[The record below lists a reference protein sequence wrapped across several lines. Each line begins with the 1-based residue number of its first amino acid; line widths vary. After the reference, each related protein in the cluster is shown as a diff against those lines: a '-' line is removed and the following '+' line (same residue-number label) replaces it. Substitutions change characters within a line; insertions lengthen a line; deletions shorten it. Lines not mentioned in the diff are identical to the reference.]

1 VKNPAAGT
9 AGLQPRSGII
19 IKELHMQLDARI
31 LIVDDEKIALKNL
44 EHVMKK
50 EGYNV
55 VATQS
60 GQNALKLLEEQS
72 FEVVL
77 TDLRMEKVDGMQ
89 ILKRCHEL
97 YPDTE
102 VIMIT
107 GFATLKTAVETMKQ
121 GAFYYISKP
130 FKLDEVRKVVKE
142 AIEKVRLK
150 NENRQLREQIENY
163 QGKVKIVTQ
172 DTKLEKLLDTA
183 RQIAPT
189 DCNILLSGESGT
201 GKELFARYI
210 HFSSNRAEGPF
221 FAINCGAF
229 TEELLSNELFGHE
242 KGAFTGAATMK
253 KGLIEMAS
261 GGTLFLDEVTEMPPS
276 MQVKLLRVIQE
287 KEVLRLGATEPVKI
301 DVRFI
306 AATNRD
312 IQTAIKAGDFRQDL
326 YFRLNVVL
334 LHMPPLSE
342 RKEDIPLLSYFFL
355 KKYSALMKKNVTE
368 ISADVIALLMN
379 YDFPGNVREL
389 ENIIERGVALS
400 TGSSIEVVHL
410 PEDLRELSIK
420 TFRRREGKIPSL
432 EDQEMSYINWVL
444 AEVGGNKTLAAQILG
459 IDRVSLWRKLKKY
472 GLDNE

>member
-1 VKNPAAGT
+1 
-9 AGLQPRSGII
+9 
-19 IKELHMQLDARI
+19 MQQNAKI
-31 LIVDDEKIALKNL
+31 LIIDDEKIALKNL

-50 EGYNV
+50 EGYIV

-72 FEVVL
+72 FDVVL

-89 ILKRCHEL
+89 ILKKCHEL

-107 GFATLKTAVETMKQ
+107 GFATLETAVETMKH

-142 AIEKVRLK
+142 AVEKVRLK

-163 QGKVKIVTQ
+163 QGKVKIITQ
-172 DTKLEKLLDTA
+172 DVKIQKLLETA
-183 RQIAPT
+183 RQIATT

-210 HFSSNRAEGPF
+210 HYSSNRSEGAF

-242 KGAFTGAATMK
+242 KGAFTGATSMK
-253 KGLIEMAS
+253 KGLTEMAS
-261 GGTLFLDEVTEMPPS
+261 GGTLFLDEITEMPPS

-287 KEVLRLGATEPVKI
+287 KEVLRLGATEPVKV

-312 IQTAIKAGDFRQDL
+312 IQSAIKTGDFRQDL
-326 YFRLNVVL
+326 YYRLNVVL
-334 LHMPPLSE
+334 LHIPPLSE
-342 RKEDIPLLSYFFL
+342 RKDDIPLLSYYFL
-355 KKYSALMKKNVTE
+355 KKYSMLMKKNITE
-368 ISADVIALLMN
+368 ISPDVIAILMN

-400 TGSSIEVVHL
+400 TLSSIEIINL
-410 PEDLRELSIK
+410 PEDLRELNIK

-444 AEVGGNKTLAAQILG
+444 GEVGGNKTLAAQILG